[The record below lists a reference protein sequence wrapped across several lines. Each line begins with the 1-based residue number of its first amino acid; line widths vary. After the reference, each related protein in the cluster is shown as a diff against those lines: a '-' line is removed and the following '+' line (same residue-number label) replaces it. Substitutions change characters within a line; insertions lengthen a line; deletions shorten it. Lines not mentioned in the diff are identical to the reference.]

1 MYLFI
6 FINSNFVYTEDI
18 LDEKKNTPLDFIFI
32 SFITSGR
39 FTDNKAGSTS
49 QCNWHT
55 HTHIYI
61 SSFTTSQFSGNVN
74 SAVLISVWYIF
85 CKVLFQNYHYL
96 NWFNLIEVEF
106 SFKNLKTLRLG
117 YKNINN
123 LFLNT
128 LFKKSGVTAYVCL
141 YFST

>member
-49 QCNWHT
+49 QCN
-55 HTHIYI
+55 
-61 SSFTTSQFSGNVN
+61 
-74 SAVLISVWYIF
+74 
-85 CKVLFQNYHYL
+85 
-96 NWFNLIEVEF
+96 
-106 SFKNLKTLRLG
+106 
-117 YKNINN
+117 
-123 LFLNT
+123 
-128 LFKKSGVTAYVCL
+128 
-141 YFST
+141 